1 MVNVH
6 NPHHLSPQSKD
17 THRGQGKQRSACLY
31 FALPSEQAVNLCSAP
46 AYLGACR
53 PRPCPGRKAS
63 HASALSPP
71 PPSPR
76 LPLCSVLL
84 GWVKEVA
91 ADWIIL
97 PFTISPKFAFICR
110 ALPLLFCCVCFLSG
124 SRSES
129 VSTCCFISYQ
139 LWHWPAIVM
148 QRRNRAFI
156 GVWAHFPN
164 PEPPWWHCDYFHYQL
179 IYILL
184 LLLYIFLQLV
194 NKSFSW

>member
-1 MVNVH
+1 MKDKKGWVEWIWEVVLLTGGMTLVSFCLGCCWLSLNNFIMVNVH
-6 NPHHLSPQSKD
+6 NPHHLFPQSKD

-46 AYLGACR
+46 AYLGACH

-71 PPSPR
+71 PSPR
-76 LPLCSVLL
+76 LTLYSVLL
-84 GWVKEVA
+84 GWVEEVA

-110 ALPLLFCCVCFLSG
+110 ALSLLFSCVCFLSG

-129 VSTCCFISYQ
+129 VSTCCIISNQ
-139 LWHWPAIVM
+139 L
-148 QRRNRAFI
+148 
-156 GVWAHFPN
+156 
-164 PEPPWWHCDYFHYQL
+164 
-179 IYILL
+179 
-184 LLLYIFLQLV
+184 
-194 NKSFSW
+194 